1 MKDKASR
8 TAADV
13 VALRAL
19 SSIAP
24 SGTRIMVDELSL
36 EMLPWPWHWGEP
48 LFSRPYL
55 KPFTYRLG
63 RAISNALTGYRG
75 TIELV
80 ALRYRHIDDRLA
92 AAYRSGIRQVVLLGA
107 GYDFRAHRKEYPD
120 VHFVEIDHPRTQQGK
135 LDLLKRHRARANER
149 VRYLA
154 VDFHEDWV
162 RRVEDSRMLRPEP
175 AFIIWEGVSYYL
187 REEAVRYTLKALK
200 RLFVGGSRLIFDCVP
215 PAKTNGHIPSRELL
229 LTARYVAKKGEP
241 LLWGGTDGQ
250 VRELLTAKGYRE
262 LDVWSLSQVAAR
274 LRSHEGVEIPP
285 ERIYDE
291 FYLVEAEIG
300 S

>member
-24 SGTRIMVDELSL
+24 AGTRIMVDELSL
-36 EMLPWPWHWGEP
+36 KMLPWPWHWGEP

-63 RAISNALTGYRG
+63 RAISNTLTGYRG

-80 ALRYRHIDDRLA
+80 GLRYRQIDDRLA
-92 AAYRSGIRQVVLLGA
+92 AAYQSGIRQVVLLGA
-107 GYDFRAHRKEYPD
+107 GYDFRAHREEYRD
-120 VHFVEIDHPRTQQGK
+120 VHFVEIDHPRTQEGK
-135 LDLLKRHRARANER
+135 LNLLRRHDARTNRR

-154 VDFHEDWV
+154 VDFHEDWAHQV
-162 RRVEDSRMLRPEP
+162 RESRLLLKEP

-187 REEAVRYTLKALK
+187 REEAVRYTLKAL
-200 RLFVGGSRLIFDCVP
+200 RELFVGGSRVIFDCVP
-215 PAKTNGHIPSRELL
+215 PAKANGHTPSRELM
-229 LTARYVAKKGEP
+229 LTAKYVAKKGEP
-241 LLWGGTDGQ
+241 LLWGGTVAQ
-250 VRELLTAKGYRE
+250 IEEMLRAKGYRNQE
-262 LDVWSLSQVAAR
+262 VWSLSQVAGR
-274 LRSHEGVEIPP
+274 LRASEGVSIPP
-285 ERIYDE
+285 EPIYDE
-291 FYLVEAEIG
+291 FYLAEAEI
-300 S
+300 